1 MQKSKAI
8 VVDIDGV
15 ILDSD
20 LILKEI
26 YDLKLKG
33 DAMWSYFHSNCNGN
47 RVTFLSNI
55 TSLLNS
61 LDSSVTVVLSTSRNE
76 CCREG
81 TEKRLHEEG
90 LLYSKL
96 YMRPVNDYRPS
107 SEVKREHLKD
117 IQKSYD
123 VIAFVDDDLSN
134 CQMAK
139 NEGILALR
147 RV

>member
-8 VVDIDGV
+8 VIDIDGV

-26 YDLKLKG
+26 YDLKLRG
-33 DAMWSYFHSNCNGN
+33 DAMWSHFHSNCNGN

-55 TSLLNS
+55 TSLLSS

-76 CCREG
+76 CCREE
-81 TEKRLHEEG
+81 TEKRLHKEG
-90 LLYSKL
+90 LSYSEL
-96 YMRPVNDYRPS
+96 YMRPVNDCRPS

-117 IQKSYD
+117 IQESYD
-123 VIAFVDDDLSN
+123 VIAFIDDDLSN

-139 NEGILALR
+139 DEGLLALR